1 MKWSPSETQSRKEKH
16 PLLAMPRTVLAERR
30 WFAFACIAVLGG
42 CVNLEAVRDF
52 AKTSAATA
60 DYQQVVSDYVESPL
74 RRVRYAAPGAADD
87 LKKTAARRKEQ
98 RPRLEAAQGVL
109 VKYMAALG
117 DAAADELPRVDS
129 EIDGFLKALE
139 GAKFVGDADAAIGKE
154 TASAAATVAKVLTRV
169 VLDSWRRREVAE
181 VVQETDGNIQVV
193 VAGLQEIIENDFVQS
208 LKSEEAD
215 VRFPFE
221 AWLAATKSFKDPA
234 GTPPPMQILLE
245 ERLDLIAKK
254 RQNAESYAEVLG
266 KIGKGHAELA
276 DKTIKLDD
284 AELKARLKQYA
295 SDLQTLYRSI
305 KTLSN

>member
-1 MKWSPSETQSRKEKH
+1 
-16 PLLAMPRTVLAERR
+16 
-30 WFAFACIAVLGG
+30 
-42 CVNLEAVRDF
+42 
-52 AKTSAATA
+52 
-60 DYQQVVSDYVESPL
+60 
-74 RRVRYAAPGAADD
+74 
-87 LKKTAARRKEQ
+87 
-98 RPRLEAAQGVL
+98 VL